1 MPISATGMLSSD
13 AASRRFMREK
23 GEKGSEPFFSGKRA
37 LTPFLLNGKGFTL
50 IELLVVVV
58 IIGLLTSLI
67 AISISPNQPSPQR
80 ESRRFYQVLEAARE
94 QAVLFNQELG
104 VELRGN
110 SYRVLQWQAQRW
122 RPLDTDLFSEYGL
135 PENLSQTL
143 WLGGLAQ
150 EGGAAGSDRPQ
161 PQILLFSTGEVTPFG
176 WTLGD
181 PAFNDQWRLS
191 ANALGEF
198 DLKPEPVR

>member
-1 MPISATGMLSSD
+1 MQSTGQQK
-13 AASRRFMREK
+13 F
-23 GEKGSEPFFSGKRA
+23 GVG
-37 LTPFLLNGKGFTL
+37 NGHGFTL

-58 IIGLLTSLI
+58 IIGVLTSLI
-67 AISISPNQPSPQR
+67 ALSIPSNDPSPQR

-122 RPLDTDLFSEYGL
+122 RPLDTDLFSEYSL
-135 PENLSQTL
+135 PENVSQVL
-143 WLGGLAQ
+143 WLDGLAQ
-150 EGGAAGSDRPQ
+150 QDVAAGSDRPQ